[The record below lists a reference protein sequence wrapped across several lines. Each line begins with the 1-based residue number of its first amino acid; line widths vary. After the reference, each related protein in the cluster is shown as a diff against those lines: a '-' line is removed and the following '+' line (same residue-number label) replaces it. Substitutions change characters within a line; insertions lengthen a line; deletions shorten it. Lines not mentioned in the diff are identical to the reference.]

1 MKSTDLLKLWATKR
15 YSLMAALAAVALL
28 GGLGGWAALAEL
40 SGAVIA
46 LGEVRVERNRQVVQH
61 SFGGSVG
68 EILVRDG
75 DRVNAQDVLLRL
87 DATRLKAER
96 AIVQNRLDES
106 RARQARLRAERDG
119 EASIPYAEDLV
130 TRAAEHPGVAEIL
143 KGQERLFQARAATH
157 SRAQAQLRSRI
168 AQIRDE
174 ITGLEGQV
182 AAATKQR
189 TIIRED
195 LVRLEGVLAK
205 GYVRRER
212 VINLRLEETRINRD
226 IASFISQIAAAHSRI
241 GENEIALVR
250 LDAERIEE
258 IVTELR
264 DLGAQLSEFQ
274 DELVKIDDQLSRTEI
289 RAPVSGVVHASAVH
303 TIGAVIQPA
312 QPILFIVP
320 QAEELIVEVRVEP
333 ESIDQLQFGQAVTV
347 RFPAFNSR
355 TTPELEGTIR
365 KISAD
370 RIIEEASGLT
380 YYLAEVFITPQELRR
395 LAGLNLIP
403 GMPAEAHIR
412 TTTRT
417 LLSYLLKP
425 LLDNFQRALREG

>member
-1 MKSTDLLKLWATKR
+1 MKSTDFLESWATKR
-15 YSLMAALAAVALL
+15 YSWLAALAAVVLL
-28 GGLGGWAALAEL
+28 GGLGGWATLAEL

-61 SFGGSVG
+61 PFGGSVG

-182 AAATKQR
+182 AAATKQSE
-189 TIIRED
+189 IVRED
-195 LVRLEGVLAK
+195 LVRLERVLTK

-226 IASFISQIAAAHSRI
+226 IASFVSQIAAAHSRI

-289 RAPVSGVVHASAVH
+289 RAPVSGAVHASTVH
-303 TIGAVIQPA
+303 TLGAVIQPA

-320 QAEELIVEVRVEP
+320 QAEELIVEVRVGL

-355 TTPELEGTIR
+355 TTPELEGAIR

-370 RIIEEASGLT
+370 RIIDEASGLA
-380 YYLAEVFITPQELRR
+380 YYLAEVFIAPQELRR
-395 LAGLNLIP
+395 LAGLSLIP

-417 LLSYLLKP
+417 PLSYLLKP

>member
-1 MKSTDLLKLWATKR
+1 MKSTDFLESWATKR
-15 YSLMAALAAVALL
+15 YSWLATLAAAVLL
-28 GGLGGWAALAEL
+28 GGLGGWATLAEL

-61 SFGGSVG
+61 PFGGSVG

-130 TRAAEHPGVAEIL
+130 TRAAEHLDVAEML

-182 AAATKQR
+182 AAATKQSE
-189 TIIRED
+189 IVRED
-195 LVRLEGVLAK
+195 LVRLERVLAK

-226 IASFISQIAAAHSRI
+226 IASFVSQIAAAHSRI

-264 DLGAQLSEFQ
+264 DLGAQLSELQ

-289 RAPVSGVVHASAVH
+289 RAPVTGVVHASMVH

-320 QAEELIVEVRVEP
+320 QAEELIVEVRVKP
-333 ESIDQLQFGQAVTV
+333 ESIDQLQFDQAVTV

-370 RIIEEASGLT
+370 RIIDEASGLA
-380 YYLAEVFITPQELRR
+380 YYLAEVFIAPQELRR
-395 LAGLNLIP
+395 LAGLSLIP

-417 LLSYLLKP
+417 PLSYLLKP
-425 LLDNFQRALREG
+425 LLDNLQRALREG